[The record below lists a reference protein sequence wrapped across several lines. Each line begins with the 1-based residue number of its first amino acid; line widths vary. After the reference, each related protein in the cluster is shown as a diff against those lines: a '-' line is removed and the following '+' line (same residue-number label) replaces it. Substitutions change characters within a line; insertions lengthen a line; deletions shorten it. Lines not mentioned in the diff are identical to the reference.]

1 MDVPWCARNI
11 SSKQEE
17 TEFTIQISNINEIKF
32 YLYNANRDTQRDF
45 CVYSAIKKKQKK
57 KEFEEKEIKNPLFN
71 KIKKMRKISSQ
82 IVLLRWN

>member
-32 YLYNANRDTQRDF
+32 YLYNANRETSVCIQR
-45 CVYSAIKKKQKK
+45 AKKKQKK

>member
-45 CVYSAIKKKQKK
+45 CVYSASKKKT
-57 KEFEEKEIKNPLFN
+57 EEKRIRGKGN
-71 KIKKMRKISSQ
+71 KKSAFQ
-82 IVLLRWN
+82 